1 MTPVS
6 KKRIGTT
13 LLRFK
18 DNPLQYAERMTDPEL
33 GGYRFR
39 IGDYRVIF
47 DIEGNDIVVLR
58 AGHHKEIYKRKEVH
72 PVDAH
77 FLLPKHPAILK
88 NIHHFN
94 PKSFLFFPKYV
105 MRITG
110 SMRGRGQR
118 IYA

>member
-1 MTPVS
+1 LSYRLVYTQKAARDIDRLDAGV

-18 DNPLQYAERMTDPEL
+18 DNPLQHAERLTDPEL

-58 AGHHKEIYKRKEVH
+58 VGHRKEIYKRK
-72 PVDAH
+72 
-77 FLLPKHPAILK
+77 
-88 NIHHFN
+88 
-94 PKSFLFFPKYV
+94 
-105 MRITG
+105 
-110 SMRGRGQR
+110 
-118 IYA
+118 

>member
-1 MTPVS
+1 LSYRLVYTQKAVRDIDRLDAGV

-18 DNPLQYAERMTDPEL
+18 DNPLQYAERLTSSEL

-58 AGHHKEIYKRKEVH
+58 ASHRKEIYKRK
-72 PVDAH
+72 
-77 FLLPKHPAILK
+77 
-88 NIHHFN
+88 
-94 PKSFLFFPKYV
+94 
-105 MRITG
+105 
-110 SMRGRGQR
+110 
-118 IYA
+118 